1 MSECSFENDLTSA
14 IIGAAIEVH
23 RHLGPGLLESAYDTC
38 MQLELR
44 LRGVPFRSQV
54 SLPLE
59 YKGHLLDQ
67 AAYRV
72 DMIVGDVIVVELKA
86 VESLRPVHS
95 AQLLTYLKL
104 LDLRFGLLVNFD
116 VPVLRQGIKRVING
130 N

>member
-1 MSECSFENDLTSA
+1 
-14 IIGAAIEVH
+14 
-23 RHLGPGLLESAYDTC
+23 
-38 MQLELR
+38 
-44 LRGVPFRSQV
+44 
-54 SLPLE
+54 
-59 YKGHLLDQ
+59 
-67 AAYRV
+67 
-72 DMIVGDVIVVELKA
+72 MIVGDVIVVELKA